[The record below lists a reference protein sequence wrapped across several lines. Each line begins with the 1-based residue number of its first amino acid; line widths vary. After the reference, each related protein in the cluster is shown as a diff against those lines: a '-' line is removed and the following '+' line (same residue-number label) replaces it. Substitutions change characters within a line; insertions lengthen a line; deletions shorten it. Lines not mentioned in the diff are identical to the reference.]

1 MWLLPVGD
9 AHAGRGLILER
20 AGEDNPI
27 PSESDI
33 NGAMKSVC
41 VCGTHQRVKA
51 AIVRAATG
59 A

>member
-1 MWLLPVGD
+1 MQ
-9 AHAGRGLILER
+9 AAGLILER

-27 PSESDI
+27 PSEADI
-33 NGAMKSVC
+33 NGAMKNVC
-41 VCGTHQRVKA
+41 VCGTYQRVKA